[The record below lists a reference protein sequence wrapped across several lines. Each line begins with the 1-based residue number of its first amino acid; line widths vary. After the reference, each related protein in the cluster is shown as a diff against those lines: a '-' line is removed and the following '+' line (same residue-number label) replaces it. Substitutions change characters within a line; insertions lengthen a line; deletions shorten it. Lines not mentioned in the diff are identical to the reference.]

1 VSNTDIWKKFSRPP
15 ESALKPI
22 MAGRLSGKTDI
33 NPQWRLLAM
42 TEAFGP
48 CGIGWK
54 YQIDKVW
61 TDVGSDGVV
70 FSFVQISVFIK
81 QDGQWSDAIPGIG
94 GNKLIDKERSGL
106 HSNDEAHKMALT
118 DALSVAFKALGVA
131 ADIYSGQWDGKQ
143 YAKGKDEGKDAVVEY
158 DDMDEAARECV
169 DAIRH
174 SDNVE
179 KLYELGVKL
188 RNEPKELQAVALP
201 YYREMWVKFFKS
213 ASTNADL
220 DAMGVVL
227 SKESKDVVTKEFRD
241 TWAAKKKEFAKAAST
256 KK

>member
-1 VSNTDIWKKFSRPP
+1 MSNTDIWKKFSRPP
-15 ESALKPI
+15 ETALKPI

-61 TDVGSDGVV
+61 TEHGSDGVV

-81 QDGQWSDAIPGIG
+81 HDGQWSDPIPGLG

-143 YAKGKDEGKDAVVEY
+143 YAKSKDEGKDAVVEY
-158 DDMDEAARECV
+158 DDMDEADQGWV
-169 DAIRH
+169 DAINQ
-174 SDNVE
+174 SDDAT
-179 KLYELGVKL
+179 KLYAMGQEL
-188 RNEPKELQAVALP
+188 RKESTVRQLVALP
-201 YYREMWVKFFKS
+201 YYRNVWIKFFES
-213 ASTNADL
+213 AATNEDL
-220 DAMGVVL
+220 DAMGVILAKEPKDIV
-227 SKESKDVVTKEFRD
+227 SKEIRD
-241 TWAAKKKEFAKAAST
+241 AWTAKKKEFGKAAT

>member
-1 VSNTDIWKKFSRPP
+1 MSNTEIWKKFSRPP
-15 ESALKPI
+15 EAALKPI

-61 TDVGSDGVV
+61 TEPGSDGVV

-81 QDGQWSDAIPGIG
+81 HDGQWSDPIPGLG

-131 ADIYSGQWDGKQ
+131 ADIYAGHWDGKQ
-143 YAKGKDEGKDAVVEY
+143 YAKGEGEGKEVVLGY
-158 DDMDEAARECV
+158 DDMDEVAQSWV

-174 SDNVE
+174 SDDAV
-179 KLYELGVKL
+179 KLNELGVKL
-188 RNEPKELQAVALP
+188 QNESKELQAVALP
-201 YYREMWVKFFKS
+201 YYREMWVKFFKI
-213 ASTNADL
+213 AATNEDL
-220 DAMGVVL
+220 DAMGVILANEPKDIV
-227 SKESKDVVTKEFRD
+227 SKEIRD
-241 TWAAKKKEFAKAAST
+241 AWTAKKKEFAKAAT

>member
-1 VSNTDIWKKFSRPP
+1 MSNTEIWKKFSRPP
-15 ESALKPI
+15 EAALKPI

-33 NPQWRLLAM
+33 NPQWRMLAM

-61 TDVGSDGVV
+61 TEPGSDGIV

-81 QDGQWSDAIPGIG
+81 VEGQWSDAIPGIG
-94 GNKLIDKERSGL
+94 GNKLIDKERNGM
-106 HSNDEAHKMALT
+106 HSNDEGHKMALT

-131 ADIYSGQWDGKQ
+131 ADIYSGQWDGKK
-143 YAKGKDEGKDAVVEY
+143 YANGKDEGKDVVVEY
-158 DDMDEAARECV
+158 DNMDEVTQSWV

-174 SDNVE
+174 SDDVAS
-179 KLYELGVKL
+179 LVKQGQSL
-188 RNEPKELQAVALP
+188 RKESKELQLVALP

-213 ASTNADL
+213 ASTYAEL
-220 DAMGVVL
+220 EATGVVL
-227 SKESKDVVTKEFRD
+227 AKEPKDVVSKEICD
-241 TWAAKKKEFAKAAST
+241 AWTAKKKEFGKTTT

>member
-1 VSNTDIWKKFSRPP
+1 MSNTEIWKKFSRPP
-15 ESALKPI
+15 SEALKPI
-22 MAGRLSGKTDI
+22 TAGRLSGKTDI

-61 TDVGSDGVV
+61 TEPGSDGVV

-81 QDGQWSDAIPGIG
+81 HDGQWSDAIPGIG

-106 HSNDEAHKMALT
+106 HSNDEAPKMSLT

-143 YAKGKDEGKDAVVEY
+143 YAKGKDEGKDAVIDY
-158 DDMDEAARECV
+158 DDMDEAAQSWV

-174 SDNVE
+174 SDDAE
-179 KLYELGVKL
+179 KLNALGQDL
-188 RNEPKELQAVALP
+188 RKESKELQLVALP

-213 ASTNADL
+213 AATNADL

-227 SKESKDVVTKEFRD
+227 AREPKDVVSKEIRD
-241 TWAAKKKEFAKAAST
+241 AWTAKKKEFGKAAA